1 MVKKIYELISNKIF
15 QLSYKYLT
23 FFAILIILYF
33 QISYNELLET
43 LNLNVKSF
51 FLSIFIFLL
60 LFLVI
65 FFIYKRWDCLLKIT
79 GNQIHK
85 DKIITAVLYGN
96 LSSELNFLG
105 IFFSRAILIMPEKI
119 ILKDVIVTTFLEKLL
134 SAFFLFILTF
144 PGIFLLLYR
153 DNYLFDGFS
162 KIVIF
167 AGLLLLLLLFLMS
180 FFIKKILPYFK
191 NNRFYRAILPYASII
206 NISKPLIYTVFIQL
220 LSYFCLIL
228 IPYILGIEINYFL
241 YFLLLPIIIFFSV
254 IPISI
259 SPWGW
264 RELIFILVMKNIDL
278 SNEESFAISIFYGL
292 ICLINSIIA
301 VLLFEIYLKI
311 REWLFKNNFFIFY

>member
-43 LNLNVKSF
+43 LNLNIKSF
-51 FLSIFIFLL
+51 SLTILIFLL

-65 FFIYKRWDCLLKIT
+65 FYLLGDCLLKIT

-134 SAFFLFILTF
+134 SAFFLFIVTF
-144 PGIFLLLYR
+144 PGIFLLFYR

-167 AGLLLLLLLFLMS
+167 AGILLLLLLFLIS

-191 NNRFYRAILPYASII
+191 NNRFNR
-206 NISKPLIYTVFIQL
+206 
-220 LSYFCLIL
+220 
-228 IPYILGIEINYFL
+228 
-241 YFLLLPIIIFFSV
+241 
-254 IPISI
+254 
-259 SPWGW
+259 
-264 RELIFILVMKNIDL
+264 
-278 SNEESFAISIFYGL
+278 
-292 ICLINSIIA
+292 
-301 VLLFEIYLKI
+301 
-311 REWLFKNNFFIFY
+311 